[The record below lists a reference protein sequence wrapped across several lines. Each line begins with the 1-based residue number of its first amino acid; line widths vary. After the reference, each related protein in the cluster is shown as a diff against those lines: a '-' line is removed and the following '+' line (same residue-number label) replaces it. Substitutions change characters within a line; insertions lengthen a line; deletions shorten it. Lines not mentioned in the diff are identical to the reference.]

1 MKGGDTMTVREM
13 LEHLTE
19 LPLDCEMYI
28 ELDTG
33 EYIQALSLDKV
44 ELTNSE
50 MILHSQQLNDT
61 IQQDFKPREEF

>member
-1 MKGGDTMTVREM
+1 MTVREM

-44 ELTNSE
+44 EITNSE

>member
-1 MKGGDTMTVREM
+1 MTVREM
-13 LEHLTE
+13 LERLTE

-33 EYIQALSLDKV
+33 KYIQALSLDKV
-44 ELTNSE
+44 EITNSE

-61 IQQDFKPREEF
+61 IQMEFSPKEEF